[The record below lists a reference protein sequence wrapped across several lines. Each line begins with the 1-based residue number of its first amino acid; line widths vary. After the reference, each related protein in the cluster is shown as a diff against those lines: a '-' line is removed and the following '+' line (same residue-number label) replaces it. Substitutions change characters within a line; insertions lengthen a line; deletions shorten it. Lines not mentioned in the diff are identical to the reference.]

1 MNRCTDRESLSDK
14 DKLEMCQR
22 GERFK
27 ERVYIPPKVNADTK
41 CPLCGDYGYRFY
53 FYDGYEYA
61 EECECFGKVKSE
73 QSVKRAGVKREMTF
87 DNFYVDKP
95 FQKSIKEKAIQFTE
109 DGYLAGQWFF
119 VGGQVGCGKTH
130 ICTAI
135 INRLASGGVNCK
147 YMAWREEA
155 VQLKAI
161 VNEHEEYHFK
171 LMELC
176 NIPVLYI
183 DDLWKTQGGF
193 APTQADV
200 NLAFQIINHRYLDNT
215 KVTIISCEYDS
226 KQLLDIDEATA
237 SRIIEKSKTYML
249 DVSKSRDKN
258 YRLRKQ

>member
-1 MNRCTDRESLSDK
+1 MSQCTDRESLSDK

-41 CPLCGDYGYRFY
+41 CSLCGDYGYRFY

-95 FQKSIKEKAIQFTE
+95 FQKSIKEKAVQFTK

-135 INRLASGGVNCK
+135 INRLASSGVNCK

-176 NIPVLYI
+176 NIHVLYI